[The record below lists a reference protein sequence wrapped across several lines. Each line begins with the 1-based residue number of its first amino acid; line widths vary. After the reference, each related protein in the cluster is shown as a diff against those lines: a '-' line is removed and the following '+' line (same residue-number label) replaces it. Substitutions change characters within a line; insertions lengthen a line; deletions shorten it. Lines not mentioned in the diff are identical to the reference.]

1 MSEDAQQIVFP
12 RDWEFRAFCQS
23 AACDSVAAAVPQL
36 LKEKNS
42 TGTVE
47 QGELSKSG
55 TYRALRVT
63 AMVQSRE
70 HATEIAVAIAALPGV
85 KFML

>member
-1 MSEDAQQIVFP
+1 MSDEAQQIVFP
-12 RDWEFRAFCQS
+12 REWEFRAFCRS
-23 AACDSVAAAVPQL
+23 AECDSVAAAVPQL
-36 LKEKNS
+36 LCDKNS
-42 TGTVE
+42 GGTVE

-55 TYRALRVT
+55 SYRALRVT

-70 HATEIAVAIAALPGV
+70 HATEIAVAISALPGV

>member
-1 MSEDAQQIVFP
+1 MSDEAQKIVFP
-12 RDWEFRAFCQS
+12 REWEFRAFCQS
-23 AACDSVAAAVPQL
+23 SLCDSVAAAVPQVL
-36 LKEKNS
+36 SDKNS
-42 TGTVE
+42 CGSIE

-55 TYRALRVT
+55 SYRALRVT

-70 HATEIAVAIAALPGV
+70 HASEIAAAIAALPGV